1 MGDRRD
7 IPLPKRPYELS
18 IVLVRPQHPGNL
30 GAICRAMLNFGFDKL
45 CLVNPL
51 CSPDEEEARNRAKH
65 AGRLLDECV
74 IYDSFTEACSDF
86 GLVIGTSGKRESGDK
101 TLFRHFLL
109 PWGVADKLDNYSGK
123 VALVFGE
130 EGMGLAT
137 DELQQCDFLLTIPTW
152 EGYPICNLSHSV
164 ALTLYELNRT
174 SFISSNLPDSKF
186 SKNLQIDRSLSPEL
200 RRLLRQSIS
209 EFAKSLE
216 GDVHKKAMFEDNLQ
230 RTILRGLPIDNE
242 VQRLIGA
249 FVEATT
255 ALQKLSGNQEWM
267 SSRRR
272 RIE

>member
-65 AGRLLDECV
+65 AGRLLDECI

-109 PWGVADKLDNYSGK
+109 PWEVADKLDNYSGK
-123 VALVFGE
+123 FDLVFGE
-130 EGMGLAT
+130 
-137 DELQQCDFLLTIPTW
+137 
-152 EGYPICNLSHSV
+152 
-164 ALTLYELNRT
+164 
-174 SFISSNLPDSKF
+174 
-186 SKNLQIDRSLSPEL
+186 
-200 RRLLRQSIS
+200 
-209 EFAKSLE
+209 
-216 GDVHKKAMFEDNLQ
+216 
-230 RTILRGLPIDNE
+230 
-242 VQRLIGA
+242 
-249 FVEATT
+249 
-255 ALQKLSGNQEWM
+255 
-267 SSRRR
+267 
-272 RIE
+272 

>member
-1 MGDRRD
+1 
-7 IPLPKRPYELS
+7 
-18 IVLVRPQHPGNL
+18 
-30 GAICRAMLNFGFDKL
+30 
-45 CLVNPL
+45 
-51 CSPDEEEARNRAKH
+51 
-65 AGRLLDECV
+65 
-74 IYDSFTEACSDF
+74 
-86 GLVIGTSGKRESGDK
+86 
-101 TLFRHFLL
+101 
-109 PWGVADKLDNYSGK
+109 
-123 VALVFGE
+123 
-130 EGMGLAT
+130 
-137 DELQQCDFLLTIPTW
+137 
-152 EGYPICNLSHSV
+152 
-164 ALTLYELNRT
+164 
-174 SFISSNLPDSKF
+174 LPDSKF